1 MSKQTEYNW
10 FEIDVASTT
19 YRTYQVK
26 AESPSKACEIAM
38 AEMDADW
45 EISKAWKQNAEVV
58 SCDPFTYDEDGN
70 KIALLESMSD
80 EDFGNY
86 IKNS

>member
-1 MSKQTEYNW
+1 MKTQWY
-10 FEIDVASTT
+10 EIEIASTT

-26 AESPSKACEIAM
+26 AESPDKANEIAL

-58 SCDPFTYDEDGN
+58 YCQPQGGTSH
-70 KIALLESMSD
+70 MSD
-80 EDFGNY
+80 DDFGAY
-86 IKNS
+86 IRGE

>member
-1 MSKQTEYNW
+1 MRNNTMKTQW
-10 FEIDVASTT
+10 FEIEVASTT

-26 AESPSKACEIAM
+26 AESPDKANEIAL

-58 SCDPFTYDEDGN
+58 YCQPQGGTSH
-70 KIALLESMSD
+70 MSD
-80 EDFGNY
+80 DEFGAY
-86 IKNS
+86 IRGE

>member
-1 MSKQTEYNW
+1 MKTQW
-10 FEIDVASTT
+10 FEIEVASTT

-26 AESPSKACEIAM
+26 AESPAKANEIAL

-58 SCDPFTYDEDGN
+58 YCQPQGGTSH
-70 KIALLESMSD
+70 MSD
-80 EDFGNY
+80 DEFGAY
-86 IKNS
+86 IRGE

>member
-1 MSKQTEYNW
+1 MMNNTMKTQW
-10 FEIDVASTT
+10 FEIEVASTT

-26 AESPSKACEIAM
+26 SESADKAQDIAL

-58 SCDPFTYDEDGN
+58 RCEPQGGTSH
-70 KIALLESMSD
+70 MSD
-80 EDFGNY
+80 DEFGAY
-86 IKNS
+86 IRAE

>member
-1 MSKQTEYNW
+1 MKTQWY
-10 FEIDVASTT
+10 EIEIASTT

-26 AESPSKACEIAM
+26 AESPDKANEIAL

-58 SCDPFTYDEDGN
+58 YCQPQGGTSH
-70 KIALLESMSD
+70 MSD
-80 EDFGNY
+80 DEFGAY
-86 IKNS
+86 IRGEQSWVEKENQ